1 MFPPSWV
8 VAKIGFEEKAQL
20 DPQHCL
26 STETKLCSCRGKGP
40 LGGKSP
46 RPPLP
51 TPTPRRTHTDRCGLE
66 SLSWAENSRN
76 QIGPDIPN
84 CGCEGPY
91 VKGPPGK
98 ATAEQSR
105 SSESLQAKI
114 GDDLSRSGSHLCVD
128 TYLTQVAF
136 LLPQT

>member
-1 MFPPSWV
+1 MGNHQVPLSLHPPPGGHTLIIV
-8 VAKIGFEEKAQL
+8 V
-20 DPQHCL
+20 
-26 STETKLCSCRGKGP
+26 
-40 LGGKSP
+40 
-46 RPPLP
+46 
-51 TPTPRRTHTDRCGLE
+51 LE

-91 VKGPPGK
+91 VKGPPRK

-105 SSESLQAKI
+105 SSKSLQAKV
-114 GDDLSRSGSHLCVD
+114 GDDPSGSGSHLCVD
-128 TYLTQVAF
+128 TYLTLVAF